1 MFRGNTRYP
10 VRGKKAYPGTKQK
23 QDPASSEEPSEAWGF
38 FYVHQPERQE
48 GPTEEAKVGAAQA
61 VRAFAGSLA
70 AGRQWNEDW
79 WGMGG
84 GWGAGQD
91 VSILTTTCKAVPWN
105 PSLPASPAASRH
117 TSSIQ

>member
-1 MFRGNTRYP
+1 MPGQNILFLCNSRYP
-10 VRGKKAYPGTKQK
+10 VRGKKAYPGAKQK

-84 GWGAGQD
+84 GWGRGRMS
-91 VSILTTTCKAVPWN
+91 VF
-105 PSLPASPAASRH
+105 
-117 TSSIQ
+117 